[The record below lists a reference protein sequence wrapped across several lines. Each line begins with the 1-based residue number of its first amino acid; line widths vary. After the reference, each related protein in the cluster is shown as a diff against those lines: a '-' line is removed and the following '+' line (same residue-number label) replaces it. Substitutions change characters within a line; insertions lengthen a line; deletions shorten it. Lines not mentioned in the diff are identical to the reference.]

1 MDHRSAGDRTFSGVI
16 KSFDKDFEVPA
27 IESIKQSRWQTAKK
41 NGVPVSVRLVQRMDF
56 NP

>member
-27 IESIKQSRWQTAKK
+27 IESIKQSMWQPAKK